1 MVIKMRLDKYLS
13 ECTGK
18 TRSQVKTLVKKGLVT
33 VDGVPAKSPDMKI
46 DETSSAVTM
55 DGKTLSYE
63 KYVYYMLNKPEGYVS
78 ATNDNLHK
86 TVIDLLSG
94 ENTRDL
100 FPVGRLDIDTVGLLL
115 ITNDGALSHDLL
127 SPAKHVAKT
136 YEAILDGIVTDEDI
150 TMFKTGVDIGEEK
163 LCKPATLKVVDI
175 DENKGHSRVYITITE
190 GKFHQIKRMAN
201 AIGMDVLFL
210 KRLSMGSLVLDPA
223 LSPGEYRRL
232 TEDELNSLRSK

>member
-18 TRSQVKTLVKKGLVT
+18 TRSQVKALVKKGLVT

-100 FPVGRLDIDTVGLLL
+100 FPVGRLDIDTVGLL
-115 ITNDGALSHDLL
+115 

-163 LCKPATLKVVDI
+163 LCKPATLKVVDV

>member
-1 MVIKMRLDKYLS
+1 MKA
-13 ECTGK
+13 
-18 TRSQVKTLVKKGLVT
+18 LVKKGLVT

-127 SPAKHVAKT
+127 SPAKHVSKT

-163 LCKPATLKVVDI
+163 LCKPATLKVVDV
-175 DENKGHSRVYITITE
+175 DENKGHSRVHITITE

>member
-18 TRSQVKTLVKKGLVT
+18 TRSQVKALVKKGLVT

-78 ATNDNLHK
+78 ATDDNLHK

-175 DENKGHSRVYITITE
+175 DENKGHSRVYITRTE

>member
-1 MVIKMRLDKYLS
+1 MKA
-13 ECTGK
+13 
-18 TRSQVKTLVKKGLVT
+18 LVKKGLVT

>member
-1 MVIKMRLDKYLS
+1 MYRKNQKPGEGFS
-13 ECTGK
+13 E
-18 TRSQVKTLVKKGLVT
+18 KGLVT

-46 DETSSAVTM
+46 DENSSAVTM

-78 ATNDNLHK
+78 ATDDNLHK

-127 SPAKHVAKT
+127 SPAKHVAKPT
-136 YEAILDGIVTDEDI
+136 
-150 TMFKTGVDIGEEK
+150 
-163 LCKPATLKVVDI
+163 
-175 DENKGHSRVYITITE
+175 R
-190 GKFHQIKRMAN
+190 Q
-201 AIGMDVLFL
+201 
-210 KRLSMGSLVLDPA
+210 SLTA
-223 LSPGEYRRL
+223 
-232 TEDELNSLRSK
+232 

>member
-1 MVIKMRLDKYLS
+1 MEL
-13 ECTGK
+13 G
-18 TRSQVKTLVKKGLVT
+18 Q
-33 VDGVPAKSPDMKI
+33 
-46 DETSSAVTM
+46 
-55 DGKTLSYE
+55 
-63 KYVYYMLNKPEGYVS
+63 KPEGYVS

-163 LCKPATLKVVDI
+163 LCKPATLKVVDV

>member
-1 MVIKMRLDKYLS
+1 
-13 ECTGK
+13 
-18 TRSQVKTLVKKGLVT
+18 
-33 VDGVPAKSPDMKI
+33 
-46 DETSSAVTM
+46 
-55 DGKTLSYE
+55 
-63 KYVYYMLNKPEGYVS
+63 MLNKPEGYVS

>member
-1 MVIKMRLDKYLS
+1 M
-13 ECTGK
+13 
-18 TRSQVKTLVKKGLVT
+18 KKGLVT

-127 SPAKHVAKT
+127 SPAKHVSKT

-163 LCKPATLKVVDI
+163 LCKPATLKVVDV
-175 DENKGHSRVYITITE
+175 DENKGHSRVHITITE

>member
-13 ECTGK
+13 ECTEK
-18 TRSQVKTLVKKGLVT
+18 TRSQVKALVKKGLVT

-86 TVIDLLSG
+86 TVIDLLFG

-163 LCKPATLKVVDI
+163 LCKPATLKVVDV

-210 KRLSMGSLVLDPA
+210 KRLSMGSLVLDPT

>member
-1 MVIKMRLDKYLS
+1 MLIKMRLDKYLS

-18 TRSQVKTLVKKGLVT
+18 TRSKLKALVKKGLVT

>member
-18 TRSQVKTLVKKGLVT
+18 TRSQVKAFVKKGLVT

-46 DETSSAVTM
+46 DETSSAVTLE
-55 DGKTLSYE
+55 GRKLSYE

-136 YEAILDGIVTDEDI
+136 YEAVLDGIVTDEDI
-150 TMFKTGVDIGEEK
+150 DMFKTGVDIGEEK
-163 LCKPATLKVVDI
+163 LCKPAVLKTIDI
-175 DENKGHSRVYITITE
+175 DENKGHSRVHITITE

-210 KRLSMGSLVLDPA
+210 KRLSMGNLVLDPA
-223 LSPGEYRRL
+223 LTPGKYRRL
-232 TEDELNSLRSK
+232 TEDELNSLRSR

>member
-13 ECTGK
+13 ECTEK
-18 TRSQVKTLVKKGLVT
+18 TRSQVKALVKKGLVT

-175 DENKGHSRVYITITE
+175 DENKGHSRVHITITE

-223 LSPGEYRRL
+223 LAPGEYRRL
-232 TEDELNSLRSK
+232 TEDELNSLRSR

>member
-1 MVIKMRLDKYLS
+1 MYRKNQKPGEGFS
-13 ECTGK
+13 E
-18 TRSQVKTLVKKGLVT
+18 KGLVT

-163 LCKPATLKVVDI
+163 LCKPATLKVVDV

>member
-1 MVIKMRLDKYLS
+1 MRLDKYLS

-18 TRSQVKTLVKKGLVT
+18 TRSQVKALVKKGLVT

-100 FPVGRLDIDTVGLLL
+100 FPVGRLDIDTVGLLI
-115 ITNDGALSHDLL
+115 ITNDGEFAHNML
-127 SPAKHVAKT
+127 SPKKHVEKKYIAQ
-136 YEAILDGIVTDEDI
+136 LDGEITEEMISDFENGIVFADGTRCMPAKLEISGENPDKTTAIVTI
-150 TMFKTGVDIGEEK
+150 
-163 LCKPATLKVVDI
+163 C
-175 DENKGHSRVYITITE
+175 E
-190 GKFHQIKRMAN
+190 GKFHQVKKMFAVCGKN
-201 AIGMDVLFL
+201 VVHL
-210 KRLSMGSLVLDPA
+210 KRISIGDLYLDSNLHIGETKMLSELDKM
-223 LSPGEYRRL
+223 SIFMC
-232 TEDELNSLRSK
+232 NMH

>member
-1 MVIKMRLDKYLS
+1 MYR
-13 ECTGK
+13 K
-18 TRSQVKTLVKKGLVT
+18 TRSQVKALVKKGLVT

>member
-1 MVIKMRLDKYLS
+1 
-13 ECTGK
+13 
-18 TRSQVKTLVKKGLVT
+18 
-33 VDGVPAKSPDMKI
+33 
-46 DETSSAVTM
+46 
-55 DGKTLSYE
+55 
-63 KYVYYMLNKPEGYVS
+63 
-78 ATNDNLHK
+78 
-86 TVIDLLSG
+86 
-94 ENTRDL
+94 
-100 FPVGRLDIDTVGLLL
+100 
-115 ITNDGALSHDLL
+115 
-127 SPAKHVAKT
+127 
-136 YEAILDGIVTDEDI
+136 
-150 TMFKTGVDIGEEK
+150 MFKTGVDIGEEK

>member
-1 MVIKMRLDKYLS
+1 MEL
-13 ECTGK
+13 
-18 TRSQVKTLVKKGLVT
+18 KKDLPEIF
-33 VDGVPAKSPDMKI
+33 DDFAEQRKKSFLQ
-46 DETSSAVTM
+46 VTM

-163 LCKPATLKVVDI
+163 LCKPATLKVVDV

>member
-1 MVIKMRLDKYLS
+1 MKA
-13 ECTGK
+13 
-18 TRSQVKTLVKKGLVT
+18 LVKKGLVT

-163 LCKPATLKVVDI
+163 LCKPATLKVVDV